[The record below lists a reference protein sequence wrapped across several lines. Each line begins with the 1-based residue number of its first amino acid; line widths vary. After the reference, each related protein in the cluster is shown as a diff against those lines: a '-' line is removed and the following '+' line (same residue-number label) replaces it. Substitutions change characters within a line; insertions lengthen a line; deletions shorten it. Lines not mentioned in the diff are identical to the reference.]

1 MNEKIV
7 PLKEMMNAMLINSG
21 FPNNIW
27 GEAVLTA
34 CFILNTVPHKKLN
47 QIPYEL
53 WKEYVPNLSY
63 LKVWVCLAKAALP
76 SCKRTNIGPETF
88 DVVFIGYAP
97 VSYTH
102 LTLPT
107 NREV

>member
-63 LKVWVCLAKAALP
+63 LKVWGCLAKLGLP
-76 SCKRTNIGPETF
+76 THKRTNISL
-88 DVVFIGYAP
+88 GYAQNS
-97 VSYTH
+97 VAYRFRSLSNYSIF
-102 LTLPT
+102 
-107 NREV
+107 